1 MRKKLD
7 TQKKMILSV
16 IIIIILTICLLIT
29 SIALVLATVTIKN
42 NQFYTGSVKL
52 NLNDGKPV
60 IEEYEFLFEP
70 GMTVQK
76 EFFVENKSTWDVYYK
91 IYLDN
96 VSGGL
101 ADVLEITIRDGEEVI
116 YQGTALELTR
126 DEASVMDEAL
136 KTKEK
141 KTFTIT
147 FHFPESAGNTVKNR
161 KLSFDLCA
169 DAVQTKNN
177 PYRLFD

>member
-1 MRKKLD
+1 MNKNVDTRKKL
-7 TQKKMILSV
+7 ILSI
-16 IIIIILTICLLIT
+16 IIIIILAICLCIT
-29 SIALVLATVTIKN
+29 SLALVLAATTVKN
-42 NQFYTGSVKL
+42 NDFYTGNIKL

-91 IYLDN
+91 IYFDN

-126 DEASVMDEAL
+126 KQASVMDDAL
-136 KTKEK
+136 QMKQK

-147 FHFPESAGNTVKNR
+147 FYFPESAGNTAQNR

-169 DAVQTKNN
+169 SAVQTKNN